1 MTTADGVPPAAR
13 GTASTASGSVA
24 TRRASPSAFFD
35 AVEAMDIDLEG
46 VLTEF
51 SPGQMEINLGY
62 GPALVAADAAQV
74 VKEMTREVA
83 ARRGY
88 RATYMGR
95 PDAASVGSG
104 LHVNMSLVPVSG
116 GANALHD
123 PAKPEG
129 LSSLAR
135 QAIGGLLQH
144 HEAVAGL
151 SAPLINS
158 YKRLMP
164 GLIAGYWA
172 NWGLDNRFS
181 TYRIPAERGAATRI
195 ENRVPC
201 ATASPYLAAAAT
213 LNAALLGVVD
223 GVDCGDPQL
232 GDADAAPEH
241 RPPHAAHAR
250 RGAGRRRGR
259 HRARRGDGPR
269 ARHGLPRPAPPRGGP
284 VGGRRRDVGPRAGH
298 ALGARQLPAVLLTR
312 IAPHPSVS

>member
-1 MTTADGVPPAAR
+1 
-13 GTASTASGSVA
+13 
-24 TRRASPSAFFD
+24 
-35 AVEAMDIDLEG
+35 
-46 VLTEF
+46 
-51 SPGQMEINLGY
+51 
-62 GPALVAADAAQV
+62 
-74 VKEMTREVA
+74 
-83 ARRGY
+83 
-88 RATYMGR
+88 
-95 PDAASVGSG
+95 
-104 LHVNMSLVPVSG
+104 MSLVPVSG

-195 ENRVPC
+195 ENRMPC

-232 GDADAAPEH
+232 GDADAAPNTDRH
-241 RPPHAAHAR
+241 TPHTLAAALDAVEADTVLAEAMGPELVTAYLALRRHEVAR
-250 RGAGRRRGR
+250 WEAAGETWDPEQVTAWELDSYLRFY
-259 HRARRGDGPR
+259 
-269 ARHGLPRPAPPRGGP
+269 
-284 VGGRRRDVGPRAGH
+284 
-298 ALGARQLPAVLLTR
+298 
-312 IAPHPSVS
+312 

>member
-1 MTTADGVPPAAR
+1 M
-13 GTASTASGSVA
+13 
-24 TRRASPSAFFD
+24 
-35 AVEAMDIDLEG
+35 EIDLEG

-51 SPGQMEINLGY
+51 SPGQLEINLAY
-62 GPALVAADAAQV
+62 GPALAAADSAQL

-88 RATYMGR
+88 HATYMGR
-95 PDAASVGSG
+95 PDAMSVGSG

-116 GANALHD
+116 GANALYD
-123 PAKPEG
+123 ESRPEG

-135 QAIGGLLQH
+135 QAIGGLIQH
-144 HEAVAGL
+144 HEAVTGL

-181 TYRIPAERGAATRI
+181 TYRIPAERGPATRI
-195 ENRVPC
+195 ENRMPC

-223 GVDCGDPQL
+223 GVDCGDPQI
-232 GDADAAPEH
+232 GDADAAPNTERH
-241 RPPHAAHAR
+241 SPHTLAEALDAVGADTVLAEAMGPELVAAYLALRRHEVAR
-250 RGAGRRRGR
+250 WEAAGETW
-259 HRARRGDGPR
+259 DPEQVTPWE
-269 ARHGLPRPAPPRGGP
+269 LESY
-284 VGGRRRDVGPRAGH
+284 
-298 ALGARQLPAVLLTR
+298 LKYY
-312 IAPHPSVS
+312 